1 MSTTN
6 NTISAKATTMTPNGI
21 NHFERRQDLIQYYD
35 GPIVSEYISQRCR
48 ELHTENYG
56 KDRFEDNYC
65 TESVK
70 DSNN

>member
-6 NTISAKATTMTPNGI
+6 NTISAKVTTMTSNEM
-21 NHFERRQDLIQYYD
+21 NFFERRQDLKQYCD
-35 GPIVSEYISQRCR
+35 GPIVSEYISKRCQ

-56 KDRFEDNYC
+56 KERFEDDYC

-70 DSNN
+70 DLNN